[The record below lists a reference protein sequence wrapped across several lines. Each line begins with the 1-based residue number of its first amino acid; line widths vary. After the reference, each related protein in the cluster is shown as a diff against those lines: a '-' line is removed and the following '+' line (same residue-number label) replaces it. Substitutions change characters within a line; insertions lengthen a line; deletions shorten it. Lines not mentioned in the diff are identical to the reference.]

1 MFSYSIVLS
10 IALSI
15 EHAELLEEGGV
26 EGTFSE
32 TILALREDQMRKTAT
47 CSRTGLQPY
56 EHGTLSLSFSRSLLS
71 RRHLE
76 VPKQMEHECQAQPSS
91 TIRYITSLFTCTFC
105 FYKSTYFSGFLG
117 VSALSDSEELLSGYP
132 HAS

>member
-1 MFSYSIVLS
+1 MFSYSVVLS

-56 EHGTLSLSFSRSLLS
+56 EHGTLSLSLSLALCSPDAILRYLNKWNMNAKHSR
-71 RRHLE
+71 
-76 VPKQMEHECQAQPSS
+76 VAQ
-91 TIRYITSLFTCTFC
+91 
-105 FYKSTYFSGFLG
+105 SGI
-117 VSALSDSEELLSGYP
+117 
-132 HAS
+132 